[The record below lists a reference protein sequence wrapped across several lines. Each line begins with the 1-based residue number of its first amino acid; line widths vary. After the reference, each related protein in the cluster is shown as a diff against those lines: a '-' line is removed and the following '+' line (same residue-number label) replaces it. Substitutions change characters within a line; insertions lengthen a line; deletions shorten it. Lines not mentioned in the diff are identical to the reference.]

1 MVDVILSLPEILL
14 KKRNG
19 EELLE
24 DELKYFVDCICKK
37 EIDRSQVSDGCQVFD
52 GIMSV
57 SLKDH

>member
-52 GIMSV
+52 GIMS
-57 SLKDH
+57 